1 MGNRI
6 VVDEVFLAVLASA
19 EKSQYSQELRNIF
32 IYNRLE
38 TKPSLTGSKG
48 ITPSG
53 KIWVCNNKPRGWD

>member
-1 MGNRI
+1 MGAKI
-6 VVDEVFLAVLASA
+6 VDTFSVMLDAS
-19 EKSQYSQELRNIF
+19 EKSNYYKELRHIF